1 MIIMKYLAN
10 YQPCT
15 DEMFKNYWIYVMSD
29 IEIRI
34 TNNSKDAKESLKML
48 IDYYYNYLVK
58 ENKFIYDFLC
68 KMANY
73 DMDLLEHS
81 IATALYSL
89 ALAIKLG
96 LSKTQLDNLFIG
108 AILHDVGFVA
118 LEEDLFDEAI
128 NNDFKLNSITFPKYK
143 SHTTMGMDVLDDLH
157 VVINNDILR
166 IILLHHMW
174 EKQEES
180 IKLNNQFY
188 YSFPLVNKNTLL
200 SKRDKTLLVKIVQVA
215 DIYTTTIYYYDRFT
229 SASIINNQIIGKK
242 VKLFNLLRNEL
253 ADYADL
259 FILNLIINHYSP
271 FRTGQ
276 RLLLNNGKS
285 CYITGYTVD
294 ALKPIVTLEEDG
306 KIVNL
311 YEERQR
317 GLNIFFRENIKD

>member
-48 IDYYYNYLVK
+48 SDYYYDYLVK

-68 KMANY
+68 KIANY
-73 DMDLLEHS
+73 DTDLLEHS

-96 LSKTQLDNLFIG
+96 LSKAQLDNLFIG

-143 SHTTMGMDVLDDLH
+143 SHTIMGIDVLDNLH

-242 VKLFNLLRNEL
+242 VKFV
-253 ADYADL
+253 
-259 FILNLIINHYSP
+259 NHYSP

-317 GLNIFFRENIKD
+317 GLNIFFRESIKD